1 MTRTFELETA
11 RDGWHVIDAQVR
23 QAVAESGVKDGICL
37 LHLPHTTAAVAAT
50 SSWDPKGIE
59 DSIRDIKAKFPARTS
74 YAHPYSPFT
83 SAARSRAALA
93 GCGRTF
99 IVRDGA
105 LLLGHSQTLLI
116 YEFDGPQLRS
126 FSVTVLPRT
135 FYFDTAAFKSGFG
148 EMRDVTAEVESIV
161 RRSGVR
167 DGFCHVT
174 VVAATAGLMLCAA
187 GEDAQA
193 DIWEDIERLIPT
205 RADFHHRETASDAA
219 GHTKTFVAGTQLDLP
234 VQGGALVLGKDQR
247 VVYAEFDGPRPRDIK
262 VAVYA
267 D

>member
-1 MTRTFELETA
+1 M
-11 RDGWHVIDAQVR
+11 
-23 QAVAESGVKDGICL
+23 
-37 LHLPHTTAAVAAT
+37 
-50 SSWDPKGIE
+50 
-59 DSIRDIKAKFPARTS
+59 
-74 YAHPYSPFT
+74 
-83 SAARSRAALA
+83 
-93 GCGRTF
+93 
-99 IVRDGA
+99 
-105 LLLGHSQTLLI
+105 
-116 YEFDGPQLRS
+116 
-126 FSVTVLPRT
+126 
-135 FYFDTAAFKSGFG
+135 
-148 EMRDVTAEVESIV
+148 
-161 RRSGVR
+161 
-167 DGFCHVT
+167 T